1 MGTAAAGSTR
11 SHPRR
16 LFKGQQMHLQR
27 MRLFGAVAL
36 MALDVGRRFEHEH
49 TPSVRE
55 RDEAERT
62 RVRETADAERAA
74 AEARVRAEVERHIAA
89 AKPDANA
96 GWRTMLPT
104 VEAAVEARGGAR
116 SDLSRQ
122 EQRAMKRC
130 IAKSEVTVAR
140 EAARREVKVQR
151 KRRRAGL
158 GPA

>member
-1 MGTAAAGSTR
+1 MHSLRAA
-11 SHPRR
+11 
-16 LFKGQQMHLQR
+16 MI
-27 MRLFGAVAL
+27 GAVAL
-36 MALDVGRRFEHEH
+36 LALDDARRFEHDH
-49 TPSVRE
+49 NPKVKARNE
-55 RDEAERT
+55 RRRTEEQER
-62 RVRETADAERAA
+62 ADTERAA
-74 AEARVRAEVERHIAA
+74 AEANVRAEVERHIAA